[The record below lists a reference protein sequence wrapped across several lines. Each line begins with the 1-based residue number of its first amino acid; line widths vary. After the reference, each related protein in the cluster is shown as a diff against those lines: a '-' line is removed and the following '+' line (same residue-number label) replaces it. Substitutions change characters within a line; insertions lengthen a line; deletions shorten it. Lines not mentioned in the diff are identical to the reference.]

1 MKKKYILITG
11 IIVGLLAGN
20 GIQIFAS
27 DAIRHIT
34 AAVNETFQ
42 IKVDGEKTDLPDE
55 YELLIYNNRS
65 YLPLRAVADMV
76 GADIFWN
83 DEDQTIEINRSN
95 ENCDKI
101 DTTNSGKLPQSVE
114 TLDFKITARVL
125 MKDNVEGTRL
135 YLTLKNKGDRVLR
148 LDQDST
154 VFESGGKQYSYS
166 AVDNLNYD
174 LRWYTCYLEK
184 NEEAEGYLRIPDELV
199 GQNNV
204 KITLNLTQDGISE
217 PISVTFRLAEC

>member
-1 MKKKYILITG
+1 
-11 IIVGLLAGN
+11 
-20 GIQIFAS
+20 
-27 DAIRHIT
+27 
-34 AAVNETFQ
+34 
-42 IKVDGEKTDLPDE
+42 
-55 YELLIYNNRS
+55 
-65 YLPLRAVADMV
+65 
-76 GADIFWN
+76 
-83 DEDQTIEINRSN
+83 
-95 ENCDKI
+95 
-101 DTTNSGKLPQSVE
+101 
-114 TLDFKITARVL
+114 

-166 AVDNLNYD
+166 AVDNRNYD
-174 LRWYTCYLEK
+174 LRWYTCYNEK